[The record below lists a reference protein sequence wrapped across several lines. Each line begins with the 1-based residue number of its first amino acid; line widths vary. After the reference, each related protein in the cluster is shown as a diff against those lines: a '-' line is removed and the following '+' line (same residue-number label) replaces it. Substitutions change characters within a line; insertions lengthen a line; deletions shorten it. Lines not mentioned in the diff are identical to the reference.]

1 MGKHFDELSK
11 SLASGV
17 SRRTSLKRFATGT
30 AGALL
35 MRVLPGRGEP
45 VAASEAENCSHTCS
59 QLNLRKRARRR
70 CVKKCKKCESGG
82 GDFVTMNGTFPVC
95 HKSM

>member
-17 SRRTSLKRFATGT
+17 SRRASLKRFATGT

-35 MRVLPGRGEP
+35 MRVLPGRGEQ
-45 VAASEAENCSHTCS
+45 VAASGVADCGPTCR
-59 QLNLRKRARRR
+59 QLNLKRRARRR
-70 CVKKCKKCESGG
+70 CVKKCKRCESEG
-82 GDFVTMNGTFPVC
+82 GDWLVLNGTAPVC
-95 HKSM
+95 V